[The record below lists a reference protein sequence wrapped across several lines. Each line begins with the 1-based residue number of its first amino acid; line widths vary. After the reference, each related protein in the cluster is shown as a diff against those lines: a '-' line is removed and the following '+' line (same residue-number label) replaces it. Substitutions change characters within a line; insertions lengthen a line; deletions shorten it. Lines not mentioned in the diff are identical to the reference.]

1 MRESSESMNRESGQ
15 TSYEELPVAADV
27 LAVPWE
33 ELFSIEP
40 GESASATA
48 PVAAS
53 ALAGVVIGVIVGVN
67 AGGQPLVD
75 FVGNPSAAPLVARS
89 TAVVGPSDVGRDVA
103 LLFEGGDP
111 AQPIVLGVVQRPPET
126 VPRTQHEA
134 IGETIGEAARPV
146 EASVAGERVVITAD
160 EEIVLRCGQASITLT
175 RAGKV
180 LIRGAY
186 LLSRSSGVNRV
197 KGGSVQIN

>member
-1 MRESSESMNRESGQ
+1 
-15 TSYEELPVAADV
+15 
-27 LAVPWE
+27 VPWD

-40 GESASATA
+40 GESVSATA
-48 PVAAS
+48 PPS
-53 ALAGVVIGVIVGVN
+53 ARALPGVIIGEIVGIDEDR
-67 AGGQPLVD
+67 QPLVD
-75 FVGNPSAAPLVARS
+75 FVGNTAATPLVARS
-89 TAVVGPSDVGRDVA
+89 TAVVGPSDVGREVA

-126 VPRTQHEA
+126 APRTPPEA
-134 IGETIGEAARPV
+134 IGEAARPV
-146 EASVAGERVVITAD
+146 EANVDGERVVITAQ
-160 EEIVLRCGQASITLT
+160 EEIVLRCGKSSITLT